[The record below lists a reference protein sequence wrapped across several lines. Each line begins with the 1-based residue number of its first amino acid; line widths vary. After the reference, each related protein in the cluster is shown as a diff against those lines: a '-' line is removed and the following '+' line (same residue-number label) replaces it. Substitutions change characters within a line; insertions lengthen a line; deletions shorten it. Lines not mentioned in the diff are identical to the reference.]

1 MKRDPGQV
9 SLRRIAAAPLVFVP
23 APAGARLVP
32 FNLDR
37 TRDPGAIAGGGAR
50 VRRERGERLSVDRVA
65 PRRHRARQWLPQ
77 RFVELLDRDTPAKP
91 QELEKARSMM
101 LDVVASL
108 GITRAQRGSSCRPTR

>member
-1 MKRDPGQV
+1 LTGRAI
-9 SLRRIAAAPLVFVP
+9 LAPSPVAVP
-23 APAGARLVP
+23 AFAVNVAS
-32 FNLDR
+32 
-37 TRDPGAIAGGGAR
+37 A
-50 VRRERGERLSVDRVA
+50 RVA